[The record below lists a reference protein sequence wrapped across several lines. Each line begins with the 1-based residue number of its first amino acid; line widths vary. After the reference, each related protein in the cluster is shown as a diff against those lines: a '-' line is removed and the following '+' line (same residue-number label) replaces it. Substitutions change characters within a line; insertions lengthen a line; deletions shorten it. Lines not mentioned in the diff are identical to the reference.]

1 MIGKAKNITDNQE
14 AKLKYSDGE
23 FDVLVDGQYV
33 VCAVTGN
40 KISVSDLKYWS
51 VERQEPYESAEA
63 ALAGYKE
70 NSRLVHG
77 FLRNISHQIIWLIYF
92 NGDIQNIY

>member
-1 MIGKAKNITDNQE
+1 MGLDAEVKAAADKTFDLLGKTELSLTEDQLLTAQ
-14 AKLKYSDGE
+14 

-70 NSRLVHG
+70 NS
-77 FLRNISHQIIWLIYF
+77 
-92 NGDIQNIY
+92 

>member
-1 MIGKAKNITDNQE
+1 MIGKNKNIIDNQE

-40 KISVSDLKYWS
+40 KISVSDLKYCS
-51 VERQEPYESAEA
+51 VESKEHYERHEA
-63 ALAGYKE
+63 ALAGYI
-70 NSRLVHG
+70 NRS
-77 FLRNISHQIIWLIYF
+77 
-92 NGDIQNIY
+92 

>member
-1 MIGKAKNITDNQE
+1 MDFKNIIDNQE

-63 ALAGYKE
+63 ALAGYIK
-70 NSRLVHG
+70 S
-77 FLRNISHQIIWLIYF
+77 S
-92 NGDIQNIY
+92 

>member
-1 MIGKAKNITDNQE
+1 MIGKNKKITENQE

-23 FDVLVDGQYV
+23 FDVLVDGRYV

-40 KISVSDLKYWS
+40 KISIGDLKYWS

-63 ALAGYKE
+63 ALAGYKK
-70 NSRLVHG
+70 NR
-77 FLRNISHQIIWLIYF
+77 
-92 NGDIQNIY
+92 

>member
-1 MIGKAKNITDNQE
+1 MIGKAKNITNNQE

-51 VERQEPYESAEA
+51 VERQEP
-63 ALAGYKE
+63 
-70 NSRLVHG
+70 
-77 FLRNISHQIIWLIYF
+77 
-92 NGDIQNIY
+92 

>member
-1 MIGKAKNITDNQE
+1 MIGKTKNITDNQE

-63 ALAGYKE
+63 ALAGYKN
-70 NSRLVHG
+70 NS
-77 FLRNISHQIIWLIYF
+77 
-92 NGDIQNIY
+92 